1 MANWIEVGIRM
12 NREVQE
18 AATEILYNE
27 GAQGVVLEDEADQ
40 LVIKTY
46 LPENEVSPEKLAII
60 KDKIQGLTQFGLNPG
75 NVELFT
81 NTVHEE
87 DWANSWK
94 EYFYFEKISEIFVVK
109 PTWREYK
116 AKPGEK
122 VIEIDPGMAFGTGT
136 HPSTFLALQ
145 ALEEIGPKQQNM
157 LDVGTGSGILAIA
170 AAMLGIE
177 QITAVDIDSVAVQ
190 VAKENIMVNKMQKQ
204 VQVMRSDLFQ
214 RIIEK
219 EKKFKLVTANIIAEI
234 ILKMIPDLPDVLEE
248 GGYFIASGI
257 ITERFEDVRIALQE
271 KGFELIKIFRNG
283 EWSAL
288 IAQKMS

>member
-94 EYFYFEKISEIFVVK
+94 EYFYPEKISEIFVVK